1 VQTNGERIQ
10 IEQNDIKNLEAIEK
24 QEILVTK
31 QVRLRSK
38 FKFTP
43 HRNLPM
49 TNKYFRLEAF

>member
-31 QVRLRSK
+31 QVRLRS
-38 FKFTP
+38 
-43 HRNLPM
+43 NLL
-49 TNKYFRLEAF
+49 RIEISQ

>member
-31 QVRLRSK
+31 QVRFHSNLLRVEISQ
-38 FKFTP
+38 
-43 HRNLPM
+43 
-49 TNKYFRLEAF
+49 

>member
-31 QVRLRSK
+31 QVRLRS
-38 FKFTP
+38 
-43 HRNLPM
+43 NL
-49 TNKYFRLEAF
+49 LHVEISQ